1 MVVYARGKISMGG
14 SLVDQRLMESVEAY
28 VIALKPVVRVGGEQ
42 KAQVI
47 MSNGGSAKSLVI
59 RVVVEKPSGS
69 ISAICSISKSLAEGE
84 SAVVDCPVDAVDEV
98 GVYRLKA
105 LINDEVVDEAEYL
118 VISSDLR
125 KSPYFTIVWHNH
137 QAPNYM
143 PNWKIHSPWAYVY
156 VWGGYLAP
164 YGYGPYHY
172 HAKLLDLK
180 KSFKSTYNLSPS
192 LLAQWLMAVERGVEY
207 LSGEQY
213 DPESFNVRMVSET
226 LTLYREALVRSQID
240 VLTSVYAHTIAGY
253 LLDWLKASDIVSEE
267 LSYGKSVTVKAFGP
281 GYVPLGA
288 WTPEMCFSMGLVP
301 IYASSGIEYTV
312 LDEEYHF
319 NASIGDKGTY
329 REPYI
334 ALNTITGD
342 HLVVFFRDTELSNT
356 LSFKNDFL
364 TELHAWRNA
373 YQFSYIVARRALD
386 PLTKV
391 LVLAL
396 DGENWMVFSRNPPL
410 TAYFLDKLTDYLVTL
425 NSEGVLK
432 LSNLREMFEEVPC
445 RRVLKYIPTN
455 SWLGSSRKWRG
466 EKEGHEG
473 YWLRV
478 AKTYRALK
486 VYEEAIGARSDEST
500 KVRWALWHALDSDYW
515 WAEFWSPP
523 IIDVWLREAESTV
536 TSLLHKIS
544 ITSVEAKTPLTEG
557 ALSEVEVVVGNKLS
571 NAVKLK
577 LSLVGLGAEVVN
589 QVGYIKI
596 EPYSSLSLRYSVRP
610 VTWGRVVFIAIAQL
624 DDFIADVRV
633 VEACVNPRIT

>member
-1 MVVYARGKISMGG
+1 MGG
-14 SLVDQRLMESVEAY
+14 SLVDQRIMKSVEAY
-28 VIALKPVVRVGGEQ
+28 VIALKPAVRAGGKQ
-42 KAQVI
+42 AVQVI
-47 MSNGGSAKSLVI
+47 MRNNGSSKSLVAE
-59 RVVVEKPSGS
+59 VVVEKPSGS
-69 ISAICSISKSLAEGE
+69 TSTLCSTSKSLAEGE
-84 SAVVDCPVDAVDEV
+84 VAVVDCPVDAVDEV
-98 GVYRLKA
+98 GVHRVKA
-105 LINDEVVDEAEYL
+105 LMDGAEIDESEYL
-118 VISSDLR
+118 VISSDL
-125 KSPYFTIVWHNH
+125 KKAPYFTIVWHNH

-143 PNWKIHSPWAYVY
+143 PNWKVHSPWAYVY

-207 LSGEQY
+207 LSGEKY

-226 LTLYREALVRSQID
+226 LALYREALERGQID

-253 LLDWLKASDIVSEE
+253 LLDWLGASDIVSEE
-267 LSYGKSVTVKAFGP
+267 LSYGKSVTMKALGSN
-281 GYVPLGA
+281 YVPLGA

-301 IYASSGIEYTV
+301 IYASNGVKYTV
-312 LDEEYHF
+312 LDEECHF
-319 NASIGDKGTY
+319 KASVGDKGTY
-329 REPYI
+329 KEPYI

-342 HLVVFFRDTELSNT
+342 HVVVFFRDTELSNA

-373 YQFSYIVARRALD
+373 YQFSYIVAKRALD
-386 PLTKV
+386 PSAKV

-396 DGENWMVFSRNPPL
+396 DGENWMVFSKNPPL
-410 TAYFLDKLTDYLVTL
+410 TAYFLDKLVDYLVTL
-425 NSEGVLK
+425 DSEGALK

-445 RRVLKYIPTN
+445 RRVLKHVPTN

-466 EKEGHEG
+466 EKEGHES

-478 AKTYRALK
+478 AKAYRALK
-486 VYEEAIGARSDEST
+486 VYEEAIGVRSGESA

-523 IIDVWLREAESTV
+523 IIDVWLREAEYAIA
-536 TSLLHKIS
+536 SLLQKIS
-544 ITSVEAKTPLTEG
+544 VESVKVKAPLTEG
-557 ALSEVEVVVGNKLS
+557 ALSEVEVVIRNYLD

-577 LSLVGLGAEVVN
+577 PSLCGLGIEVVG
-589 QVGYIKI
+589 QVNCIRV
-596 EPYSSLSLRYSVRP
+596 EPHSSLSLKYSVRP
-610 VTWGRVVFIAIAQL
+610 VTWGKVALIAIVRL
-624 DDFIADVRV
+624 DDFIADLIV
-633 VEACVNPRIT
+633 VEAQVNPRIA